1 MIFIKDLD
9 CFNIKQDYYGIT
21 EDGQIYSKI
30 LKRFLSTRIMKDG
43 YEDLLLICK
52 DGTRRHFRV
61 HRLVA
66 MTYLENP
73 NDYPIVLH
81 LDNNKL
87 NNHYTN
93 LKWGTISEN
102 TQQAYSDDCCTCN
115 KHVYLYDKEGNFIK
129 EFVSLSELARYFG
142 YSVGNITVLGLY
154 AEGKKPMPSR
164 GKLKNYIITYE
175 AI

>member
-43 YEDLLLICK
+43 YEDLLLVCK

-93 LKWGTISEN
+93 LKWGHNIR
-102 TQQAYSDDCCTCN
+102 
-115 KHVYLYDKEGNFIK
+115 KHTASIQ
-129 EFVSLSELARYFG
+129 
-142 YSVGNITVLGLY
+142 
-154 AEGKKPMPSR
+154 
-164 GKLKNYIITYE
+164 
-175 AI
+175 